1 MGRYIS
7 KMMHDSKYATRLPI
21 GQKRGF
27 RKFQASVLINFTKIG
42 TVLT

>member
-21 GQKRGF
+21 GQKE
-27 RKFQASVLINFTKIG
+27 VLKNFKHQS
-42 TVLT
+42 

>member
-27 RKFQASVLINFTKIG
+27 KISNISP
-42 TVLT
+42 